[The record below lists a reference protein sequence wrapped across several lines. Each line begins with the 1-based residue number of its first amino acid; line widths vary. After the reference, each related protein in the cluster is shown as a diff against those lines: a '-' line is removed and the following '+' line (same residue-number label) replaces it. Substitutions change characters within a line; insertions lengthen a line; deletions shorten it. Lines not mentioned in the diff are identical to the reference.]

1 MHAKFATLDP
11 EAHYDIISSESGSW
25 ITRGIQG
32 VDALSTTWEEGDEAW
47 PVRTPGR
54 RTRAPGPELAVCRPD
69 TAGTTF
75 SWESNDPV
83 DVAE

>member
-47 PVRTPGR
+47 P
-54 RTRAPGPELAVCRPD
+54 
-69 TAGTTF
+69 AGTT